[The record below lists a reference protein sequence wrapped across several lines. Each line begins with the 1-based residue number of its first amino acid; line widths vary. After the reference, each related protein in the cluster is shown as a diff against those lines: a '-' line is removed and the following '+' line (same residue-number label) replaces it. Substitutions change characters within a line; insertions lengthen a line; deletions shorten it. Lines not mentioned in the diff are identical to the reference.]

1 MAQRRLTS
9 SLAFVA
15 SGALITG
22 AGLALT
28 AVPAT
33 AATPTH
39 HDAHRHPQAAGVK
52 PLTGAQLQQVRAR
65 QSRMLEQSRTAPA
78 FRKAA
83 AKTFTV
89 NTTQDTSL
97 ANPAGTRCL
106 DAGGKCS
113 LRAAVDAANNLKAP
127 VRIVLGKRTYTL
139 SSATELTVTNPAGTS
154 IDGQGAS
161 RTVIK
166 GAGSRVFYVDG
177 ATGAAG
183 GLLYLTDAKVTGGTS
198 SDGGGI
204 YLYASS
210 GAPSLVLDGVVVS
223 GNAATGYG
231 GGLYA
236 YEYNSVYAT
245 DTRFLNNVAP
255 NGGAVYS
262 DWSNLTFR
270 NVTMSGNHSPAG
282 VSGDGGAFYNYYG
295 VIRMQ
300 GGSISD
306 NTAGDATSTGEGGG
320 IWDEYGN
327 LSLTGV
333 HVDGNTANNTG
344 EGGAMYL
351 SYDMVSVQGGSMS
364 QNRAHG
370 TYSSGGALYIEEGAQ
385 VDLHGVTMKGNR
397 MDAPY
402 GDGYGGGAIY
412 VAAEYYGN
420 QLTIDRSTI
429 TGSNGSAVY
438 AEAYYGEADVSI
450 TRSTLSGNH
459 NNAGNGMDGYGCGG
473 AVCAY
478 NDEYA
483 GVNLTMSGNKIE
495 HNSGVGDYGAGAVM
509 VYGYYYGGTTVVLRG
524 NLFANNVAGAGG
536 YGGAVGV
543 YNDDEYDPISVRSQ
557 SNRFIA
563 NTAGTS
569 ASVGYGGALS
579 LYYYATLTDQGSTF
593 SKNVAV
599 GDGAYGGA
607 VNNESYQSA
616 RFTGTTFTGNRA
628 GQKGGG
634 DGYGGALY
642 SYDEAGTTLTK
653 VTMSGNRAASTG
665 GAVYTYDYGLS
676 VDQST
681 ISGNTAG
688 TSHSA
693 GYGGGIYNADAP
705 LAIDNS
711 TIANNQALSISGTPG
726 QGGGIYQDES
736 PFDLRYTT
744 VSGNVAKQGGG
755 LYLGAAGGNVVSSI
769 VAGNRQAAHGAEGD
783 CTTGSSAYRL
793 HSLGGNV
800 LGQRGCVVATQGSDK
815 VTRHAGLKKLAHN
828 GGPTETMA
836 LSAKSPAVGR
846 ATFQVPSTDQRGHKR
861 PSRNAD
867 AGAYELPRKH

>member
-1 MAQRRLTS
+1 MS
-9 SLAFVA
+9 SLAVVA
-15 SGALITG
+15 SGAIITG

-28 AVPAT
+28 ALPAA
-33 AATPTH
+33 AATTSGTAT
-39 HDAHRHPQAAGVK
+39 HDAHPHPRGVTAK
-52 PLTGAQLQQVRAR
+52 PLTRTQLQQVHVR

-89 NTTQDTSL
+89 NTTQDTPL

-106 DAGGKCS
+106 DAAGKCS
-113 LRAAVDAANNLKAP
+113 LRAAVDAANNRLVP
-127 VRIVLGKRTYTL
+127 VRVLLGKHTYTL

-154 IDGQGAS
+154 IVGQGS
-161 RTVIK
+161 SKTVIK

-177 ATGAAG
+177 LTGSAG
-183 GLLYLTDAKVTGGTS
+183 GLLYLSDAKVTGGTS
-198 SDGGGI
+198 SDGAGI
-204 YLYASS
+204 YLYENS

-223 GNAATGYG
+223 GNTATGSG
-231 GGLYA
+231 GALYA
-236 YEYNSVYAT
+236 DAYNSVYAT
-245 DTRFLNNVAP
+245 NTRFVNNVAA
-255 NGGAVYS
+255 NGGAMYS
-262 DWSNLTFR
+262 DWSNLAFR
-270 NVTMSGNHSPAG
+270 NVTMTGNHTAVG
-282 VSGDGGAFYNYYG
+282 ASGDGGALYNYYG

-306 NTAGDATSTGEGGG
+306 NTAGDAANAGDGGG

-327 LSLTGV
+327 ISLTGV
-333 HVDGNTANNTG
+333 HLDRNTANSSG
-344 EGGAMYL
+344 QGGALYVYFDLISVEGGT
-351 SYDMVSVQGGSMS
+351 MS
-364 QNRAHG
+364 QNHAHG
-370 TYSSGGALYIEEGAQ
+370 TYSSGGALYMEEGAQ
-385 VDLHGVTMKGNR
+385 VDLHRLTMKGNR

-402 GDGYGGGAIY
+402 GDGYGGGAIFD
-412 VAAEYYGN
+412 AAEYYAN
-420 QLTIDRSTI
+420 QLTIDRSSI

-438 AEAYYGEADVSI
+438 AEAYSGEADLSI

-459 NNAGNGMDGYGCGG
+459 NNAHNGMDGYGCGG

-483 GVNLTMSGNKIE
+483 GVNLTMSGNKVE

-524 NLFANNVAGAGG
+524 NLFASNVAGAGG

-543 YNDDEYDPISVRSQ
+543 YNDDEYNAISVRSQ
-557 SNRFIA
+557 SNRFVA

-569 ASVGYGGALS
+569 ADEGYGGALS
-579 LYYYATLTDQGSTF
+579 LYYYATLTDHGSTF

-607 VNNESYQSA
+607 VSNQSYQSA
-616 RFTGTTFTGNRA
+616 RFTGTRFTGNRA
-628 GQKGGG
+628 GQKGSGE
-634 DGYGGALY
+634 GYGGALY
-642 SYDEAGTTLTK
+642 TEDEAGTTLTA
-653 VTMSGNRAASTG
+653 VTMSGNRAASYG
-665 GAVYTYDYGLS
+665 GGLYADDYGTS
-676 VDQST
+676 IDRST

-693 GYGGGIYNADAP
+693 GYGGGIYNEGP
-705 LAIDNS
+705 MAIDNS
-711 TIANNQALSISGTPG
+711 TIANNRVLSVSGTPG
-726 QGGGIYQDES
+726 QGGGVFQDEA
-736 PFDLRYTT
+736 PFDIRYTT
-744 VSGNVAKQGGG
+744 VSGNLAKQGGG
-755 LYLGAAGGNVVSSI
+755 LYLGAQGGNVVSSI
-769 VAGNRQAAHGAEGD
+769 VAGNRKSTHGSESD

-800 LGQRGCVVATQGSDK
+800 VGQQACVVATQGSDK
-815 VTRHAGLKKLAHN
+815 VTKHPGLKKLAHN

-861 PSRNAD
+861 PSRHAD
-867 AGAYELPRKH
+867 AGAFELPKKH